1 MTVTPPSHVACH
13 ECDLLVRVPPLEPRQ
28 HAHCPRCN
36 HLLTAKRPDA
46 LAKLL
51 AYSTTALLFLALGNA
66 FPFITL
72 NARGLEQEVTL
83 LGSVAV
89 LFTEDHRLL
98 AAIVFASIAVV
109 PALLLGCV
117 AYVALAIRIGRALPG
132 VRACLRWSIA
142 LAPWNMAEIFLI
154 GILISFIKIVD
165 LADVELGLSFWA
177 YTLFTLGLVLITL
190 NFDRRELWTQLDALD
205 PTRSRVGGGR
215 AR

>member
-1 MTVTPPSHVACH
+1 MTVTPASNIACH
-13 ECDLLVRVPPLEPRQ
+13 ECDLLVAVPPLAPKQ

-46 LAKLL
+46 QNKLF
-51 AYSTTALLFLALGNA
+51 AYSLSALVFLGLANA

-98 AAIVFASIAVV
+98 AAIVFASIVLV
-109 PALLLGCV
+109 PAMILCCV
-117 AYVALAIRIGRALPG
+117 AYVSLAIKVGRELPA
-132 VRACLRWSIA
+132 VRTCLRWSIA
-142 LAPWNMAEIFLI
+142 LAPWNMAEIFLV

-165 LADVELGLSFWA
+165 LADVDLGLSFWA
-177 YTLFTLGLVLITL
+177 YTLFTLGVVLITL
-190 NFDRRELWTQLDALD
+190 NFDRRELWNQLDHLHTRAAE
-205 PTRSRVGGGR
+205 PTHG
-215 AR
+215 